1 MKKKNGKK
9 QRRLSKLKFLMG
21 LLIVITGG
29 SLMIDLLGLSVMSY
43 TTNVNE
49 ILLFPMAMLILIV
62 GIGMV
67 IKHSSVLEA
76 KKK

>member
-9 QRRLSKLKFLMG
+9 RRRLSKLKFLMG

-43 TTNVNE
+43 TTNINE

-67 IKHSSVLEA
+67 IKHSSMMDA

>member
-9 QRRLSKLKFLMG
+9 QRRLSKFKFLMG

-29 SLMIDLLGLSVMSY
+29 SLMIDLLGLSVMDY

-62 GIGMV
+62 GIGIV
-67 IKHSSVLEA
+67 IKHSSTLEA